1 MRQSEKSKPIMKR
14 WKDVKNKEINLQKK
28 NYCLYCKY
36 SSTMGSSGSKG
47 NVNEFNGVICDYI
60 GKTGKR
66 RGCSPIGCI
75 KFEEIAESSKKRNK
89 KIAL

>member
-1 MRQSEKSKPIMKR
+1 MQQSEKSKPIMKR
-14 WKDVKNKEINLQKK
+14 WKDVINKEINHQKK

-36 SSTMGSSGSKG
+36 SSIIGSSGSKK

-66 RGCSPIGCI
+66 RGCSPIGCV
-75 KFEEIAESSKKRNK
+75 KFERMKRRKSKNEN
-89 KIAL
+89 

>member
-1 MRQSEKSKPIMKR
+1 MQQSEKLKPIMKR
-14 WKDVKNKEINLQKK
+14 WKDVKNKEINQQKK

-66 RGCSPIGCI
+66 RGCSPIGCV
-75 KFEEIAESSKKRNK
+75 KFERRKGRRKKNE
-89 KIAL
+89 

>member
-1 MRQSEKSKPIMKR
+1 MQQSEKLKPIMKR

-28 NYCLYCKY
+28 NYCIYCKY
-36 SSTMGSSGSKG
+36 SSTIGSSGSKG

-66 RGCSPIGCI
+66 RGCSPIGCV
-75 KFEEIAESSKKRNK
+75 KFERRKERREKNE
-89 KIAL
+89 

>member
-1 MRQSEKSKPIMKR
+1 MQQSEKSKSIMKR
-14 WKDVKNKEINLQKK
+14 WRDIKNKEINQQKK

-36 SSTMGSSGSKG
+36 SSTIGSSGSKG

-66 RGCSPIGCI
+66 RGCSPIGCV
-75 KFEEIAESSKKRNK
+75 KFERRKERREKNE
-89 KIAL
+89 

>member
-1 MRQSEKSKPIMKR
+1 MLQSEKLKPIMKR
-14 WKDVKNKEINLQKK
+14 WRDVKNKEINLQKK

-47 NVNEFNGVICDYI
+47 NVNVFNGVLCDYI

-66 RGCSPIGCI
+66 RGCSPIGCV
-75 KFEEIAESSKKRNK
+75 KFERRKDRRKKNE
-89 KIAL
+89 